1 MNGGWKFA
9 AASVIG
15 TSHLKSPGGVCQ
27 DSHACVYDS
36 ERRLLIC
43 VVSDG
48 AGSAARA
55 EQGSRV
61 ACEFVVQAAQSANMD
76 EVLSRQFAL
85 DTLQAIQQRL
95 SEASD
100 LEGLRVRDYACTLLV
115 ALIADEKV
123 AFWQIGDG
131 AICFRTGVAEELHYA
146 FWPAKG
152 DYANVTEFVTDPNA
166 ASELNFDSGDLTLCD
181 VALFSDGLERLALNF
196 AAGEVHAPFFSGL
209 FPYLY
214 LRPEGRLLDLEEQMK
229 AFLASGRVNAR
240 TDDDKTLILASR
252 VNDAA

>member
-1 MNGGWKFA
+1 MSGEWKFA

-15 TSHLKSPGGVCQ
+15 TSHLKSTEGVCQ
-27 DSHACVYDS
+27 DSHACVYDA
-36 ERRLLIC
+36 EQRLLIC

-48 AGSAARA
+48 AGSAARS
-55 EQGSRV
+55 EQGSRLV
-61 ACEFVVQAAQSANMD
+61 CDSIVHSIQSAKAG
-76 EVLSRQFAL
+76 EALSRQFAIG
-85 DTLQAIQQRL
+85 TLEMIQNRL
-95 SEASD
+95 HEAAKVD
-100 LEGLRVRDYACTLLV
+100 GFRARDYACTLLV
-115 ALIADEKV
+115 ALVAQEKV

-131 AICFRTGVAEELHYA
+131 AICFRTGAAEKLHYA

-152 DYANVTEFVTDPNA
+152 DYANVTTFVTDPNA

-181 VALFSDGLERLALNF
+181 LALFSDGLERLALDF

-214 LRPEGRLLDLEEQMK
+214 RRPEGRLLDLEEQMK
-229 AFLASGRVNAR
+229 TFLASERVNAR